1 MRVVTGALASGMGD
15 RVAVLVASS
24 KEVMIPC
31 WPSEGRRGRMS
42 ASRLRRPSSTSW
54 RMETEVMSLVMEA
67 IVQIVEGVKGV
78 GWEGLREE
86 RPVEW
91 V

>member
-1 MRVVTGALASGMGD
+1 
-15 RVAVLVASS
+15 
-24 KEVMIPC
+24 
-31 WPSEGRRGRMS
+31 
-42 ASRLRRPSSTSW
+42 
-54 RMETEVMSLVMEA
+54 MSLVMEA

-78 GWEGLREE
+78 GWEGLRDE

>member
-1 MRVVTGALASGMGD
+1 
-15 RVAVLVASS
+15 
-24 KEVMIPC
+24 
-31 WPSEGRRGRMS
+31 
-42 ASRLRRPSSTSW
+42 
-54 RMETEVMSLVMEA
+54 MEA

-78 GWEGLREE
+78 GWEGLRDE